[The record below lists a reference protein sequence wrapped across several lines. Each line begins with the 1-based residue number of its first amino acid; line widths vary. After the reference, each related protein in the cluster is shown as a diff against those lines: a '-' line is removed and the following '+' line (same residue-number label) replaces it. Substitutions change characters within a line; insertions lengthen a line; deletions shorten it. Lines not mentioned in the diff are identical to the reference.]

1 MSLKEL
7 LKHRKFQTMRT
18 LNEWNDE
25 GEAKLEKAEAKISNF
40 QKWVS
45 DKERLEEIMA
55 QSGAIDHI

>member
-1 MSLKEL
+1 
-7 LKHRKFQTMRT
+7 MRT